1 MITDDPCAAATAP
14 LVTDDPRAAATA
26 LLNAGLVVLPT
37 ETVYGLAGRAD
48 DPAAV
53 ARIYVVKGRPSQH
66 PVIVHVADPRLD
78 PAAPGSWVREAPEY
92 ARRLAEA
99 CWPGPLTLVLP
110 RSARAT
116 DDVTGGQDTVAVRVP
131 AHPLALEVLRAM
143 DEIDPAGAP
152 HGVAAPSANRFG
164 HVSPTGLDHALAD
177 LGDLLGASDRA
188 IDGGSCEIGVESTIV
203 DCTGPQPRVL
213 RPGGI
218 GVADVER
225 ITGLEALD
233 ATASGIRVPGALP
246 SHYAPAARIALA
258 ADGDALAAYVDAAE
272 EGGTAVDTIGV
283 IAMSDVPTPGG
294 ATRLLS
300 PDVVD
305 AYARGLY
312 DALRRAD
319 AAGVAFIVAVP
330 PHPDAEGVSEAIAD
344 RLRRA
349 SAPR

>member
-1 MITDDPCAAATAP
+1 MI
-14 LVTDDPRAAATA
+14 TDDPRAAATA
-26 LLNAGLVVLPT
+26 LLGGALVILPT
-37 ETVYGLAGRAD
+37 ETVYGLAARAD

-53 ARIYVVKGRPSQH
+53 ARIYAVKGRPAQH

-78 PAAPGSWVREAPEY
+78 PSAPGSWVREVPDY
-92 ARRLAEA
+92 ARRLADTL
-99 CWPGPLTLVLP
+99 WPGPLTLVLP

-143 DEIDPAGAP
+143 DELDPEGAP

-164 HVSPTGLDHALAD
+164 RVSPTALAHAVAD
-177 LGDLLGASDRA
+177 LGAFLSDSDLA
-188 IDGGSCEIGVESTIV
+188 IDGGACEVGVESTIV

-258 ADGDALAAYVDAAE
+258 RDADALAAYIDAAV
-272 EGGTAVDTIGV
+272 EGGTDVDAIGV
-283 IAMSDVPTPGG
+283 IAMSAVPTPEG
-294 ATRLLS
+294 AARLLA
-300 PDVVD
+300 PDAAG

-319 AAGVAFIVAVP
+319 AAGIAFIVAVP
-330 PHPDAEGVSEAIAD
+330 PDPDAEGVSEAIAD

>member
-1 MITDDPCAAATAP
+1 MI
-14 LVTDDPRAAATA
+14 TDDPRAAAAA
-26 LLNAGLVVLPT
+26 LLGGALVILPT
-37 ETVYGLAGRAD
+37 ETVYGLAARAD

-53 ARIYVVKGRPSQH
+53 ARIYAVKGRPAQH

-78 PAAPGSWVREAPEY
+78 PSAPASWVREAPDY
-92 ARRLAEA
+92 ARRLADA
-99 CWPGPLTLVLP
+99 LWPGPLTLVLP

-143 DEIDPAGAP
+143 DELDPEGAP

-164 HVSPTGLDHALAD
+164 HVSPTALAHAVAD
-177 LGDLLGASDRA
+177 LGELLADSDLA
-188 IDGGSCEIGVESTIV
+188 IDGGACDVGVESTIV

-218 GVADVER
+218 GVAEVER
-225 ITGLEALD
+225 VTGLEALD

-258 ADGDALAAYVDAAE
+258 RDADALAAYIDAAV
-272 EGGTAVDTIGV
+272 EGGTDVDAIGV
-283 IAMSDVPTPGG
+283 IAMSAVPTPEG
-294 ATRLLS
+294 ATRLLA
-300 PDVVD
+300 PDASD

-319 AAGVAFIVAVP
+319 AAGIAFVVAVP
-330 PHPDAEGVSEAIAD
+330 PDPDAEGVSEAIAD

>member
-1 MITDDPCAAATAP
+1 MITDDH
-14 LVTDDPRAAATA
+14 RAAAAA
-26 LLNAGLVVLPT
+26 LLDGALVVLPT

-48 DPAAV
+48 APAAV
-53 ARIYVVKGRPSQH
+53 ARIYAVKGRPSQH

-78 PAAPGSWVREAPEY
+78 PAALGSWVREVPDY
-92 ARRLAEA
+92 ARQLADA

-116 DDVTGGQDTVAVRVP
+116 DDVTGGQDTVALRVP
-131 AHPLALEVLRAM
+131 GHPLARDVLRAM
-143 DEIDPAGAP
+143 DEIDPPGAP

-164 HVSPTGLDHALAD
+164 HVSPTVLAHALAD
-177 LGDLLGASDRA
+177 LGDLLSDSDLA
-188 IDGGSCEIGVESTIV
+188 IDGGACMVGVESTIV

-218 GVADVER
+218 GVADIER

-233 ATASGIRVPGALP
+233 ASASGIRVPGALP
-246 SHYAPAARIALA
+246 SHYAPAARVALA
-258 ADGDALAAYVDAAE
+258 ADAEALDAYVGAAV
-272 EGGTAVDTIGV
+272 EGGTEEKRIGV
-283 IAMSDVPTPGG
+283 IAMAGVPTPDS
-294 ATRLLS
+294 ATRLLAPHS
-300 PDVVD
+300 VE

-319 AAGVAFIVAVP
+319 ETGITFIVAVP
-330 PHPDAEGVSEAIAD
+330 PDPDAEGVTEAIAD

>member
-1 MITDDPCAAATAP
+1 MI
-14 LVTDDPRAAATA
+14 TDDPRAAAAA
-26 LLNAGLVVLPT
+26 LLGGALVILPT
-37 ETVYGLAGRAD
+37 ETVYGLSARAD

-53 ARIYVVKGRPSQH
+53 ARIYAVKGRPSQH

-78 PAAPGSWVREAPEY
+78 PSAPGSWVREVPDY
-92 ARRLAEA
+92 ARRLADA
-99 CWPGPLTLVLP
+99 LWPGPLTLVLP
-110 RSARAT
+110 RSPRAT

-143 DEIDPAGAP
+143 DQLDPEGAP

-164 HVSPTGLDHALAD
+164 HVSPTALAHAVAD
-177 LGDLLGASDRA
+177 LGELLADSDLA
-188 IDGGSCEIGVESTIV
+188 IDGGACHVGVESTIV

-218 GVADVER
+218 GVAEVER
-225 ITGLEALD
+225 VTGLEALD

-258 ADGDALAAYVDAAE
+258 RDADALAAYIDAAV
-272 EGGTAVDTIGV
+272 EGGTDVDAIGV
-283 IAMSDVPTPGG
+283 IAMSAVPTPEG
-294 ATRLLS
+294 ATRLLA
-300 PDVVD
+300 PDASD

-319 AAGVAFIVAVP
+319 AAGIAFVVAVP
-330 PHPDAEGVSEAIAD
+330 PDPDAEGVSEAIAD

>member
-1 MITDDPCAAATAP
+1 MI
-14 LVTDDPRAAATA
+14 TDDPRAAAAA
-26 LLNAGLVVLPT
+26 LLDGALVILPT
-37 ETVYGLAGRAD
+37 ETVYGLAARAD
-48 DPAAV
+48 NPAAV
-53 ARIYVVKGRPSQH
+53 ARIYAVKGRPSQH
-66 PVIVHVADPRLD
+66 PVIVHVADLRLD
-78 PAAPGSWVREAPEY
+78 PSAPGSWVQDVPDY
-92 ARRLAEA
+92 ARQLAEA

-143 DEIDPAGAP
+143 DERDPDGAP

-164 HVSPTGLDHALAD
+164 HVSPTVLAHAIAD
-177 LGDLLGASDRA
+177 LGDLLSEDDLA
-188 IDGGSCEIGVESTIV
+188 IDGGACEIGVESTIV
-203 DCTGPQPRVL
+203 DCTGPRPRVL

-258 ADGDALAAYVDAAE
+258 TDAEALAAYVDAAT
-272 EGGTAVDTIGV
+272 EGGTDIDSIGV
-283 IAMSDVPTPGG
+283 IAMSGVPTPEG
-294 ATRLLS
+294 ATRLLA
-300 PDVVD
+300 PDAAD

-319 AAGVAFIVAVP
+319 AAGIAFIVAVP
-330 PHPDAEGVSEAIAD
+330 PDPDAEGVSEAIAD

>member
-1 MITDDPCAAATAP
+1 MI
-14 LVTDDPRAAATA
+14 TDDPRAAAAA
-26 LLNAGLVVLPT
+26 LLDGALVILPT

-53 ARIYVVKGRPSQH
+53 ARIYAVKGRPSQH

-78 PAAPGSWVREAPEY
+78 PSAPGSWVREVPDY
-92 ARRLAEA
+92 ARRLADA

-110 RSARAT
+110 RSSRVT
-116 DDVTGGQDTVAVRVP
+116 DDVTGGQDTVAIRVP
-131 AHPLALEVLRAM
+131 AHPLALVVLRAM

-164 HVSPTGLDHALAD
+164 HVSPTMLAHALTD
-177 LGDLLGASDRA
+177 LGGLLSESDLA
-188 IDGGSCEIGVESTIV
+188 IDGGACEVGVESTIV

-213 RPGGI
+213 RPGGV
-218 GVADVER
+218 GVADIER

-233 ATASGIRVPGALP
+233 AAASGIRVPGALP
-246 SHYAPAARIALA
+246 SHYAPVARIALA
-258 ADGDALAAYVDAAE
+258 ADADALAAYVDAAV
-272 EGGTAVDTIGV
+272 EGGTDVERIGV
-283 IAMSDVPTPGG
+283 IAMSGAPTPDG
-294 ATRLLS
+294 AQRLLA
-300 PDVVD
+300 PETVD
-305 AYARGLY
+305 AFARGLY

-319 AAGVAFIVAVP
+319 AAGIAFIVAVP
-330 PHPDAEGVSEAIAD
+330 PDPDAEGVSEAIAD

>member
-1 MITDDPCAAATAP
+1 VITA
-14 LVTDDPRAAATA
+14 DPRAVAAA
-26 LLNAGLVVLPT
+26 LLDGALAVLPT
-37 ETVYGLAGRAD
+37 ETVYGLAARAD

-53 ARIYVVKGRPSQH
+53 ARIYAVKGRPALH
-66 PVIVHVADPRLD
+66 PVIVHVADPHLD
-78 PAAPGSWVREAPEY
+78 PDVPGSWVREVPDY
-92 ARRLAEA
+92 ARQLAEA

-131 AHPLALEVLRAM
+131 GHPVALEVLRAM
-143 DEIDPAGAP
+143 DEADPAGAP

-164 HVSPTGLDHALAD
+164 HVSPTVLTHALAD
-177 LGDLLGASDRA
+177 LGKLLAESDMA
-188 IDGGSCEIGVESTIV
+188 IDGGACSVGVESTIV

-218 GVADVER
+218 GVADIER

-258 ADGDALAAYVDAAE
+258 PDAEALAAYVDAVV
-272 EGGTAVDTIGV
+272 EGGTEPARIGV
-283 IAMSDVPTPGG
+283 IATSAIPTPEG
-294 ATRLLS
+294 ATRLLA
-300 PDVVD
+300 PDGAQD
-305 AYARGLY
+305 YARGLY
-312 DALRRAD
+312 DSLRRAD
-319 AAGVAFIVAVP
+319 ATGIVLVIAVP
-330 PHPDAEGVSEAIAD
+330 PDPDAEGVSEAIAD

>member
-1 MITDDPCAAATAP
+1 MI
-14 LVTDDPRAAATA
+14 TDDPRAAAAA
-26 LLNAGLVVLPT
+26 LLITDDPRAAAAALLDGALVVLPT

-53 ARIYVVKGRPSQH
+53 ARIYSVKGRPSQH

-78 PAAPGSWVREAPEY
+78 PSAPGSWVREVPDY
-92 ARRLAEA
+92 AHRLAEA

-116 DDVTGGQDTVAVRVP
+116 DDVTGGQDTVALRVP
-131 AHPLALEVLRAM
+131 GHPLALEVLRAM
-143 DEIDPAGAP
+143 DEIDPPGAP

-164 HVSPTGLDHALAD
+164 HVSPTVLAHALAD
-177 LGDLLGASDRA
+177 LGDLLTDSDVA
-188 IDGGSCEIGVESTIV
+188 VDGGACEVGVESTIV

-246 SHYAPAARIALA
+246 SHYAPAARLALA
-258 ADGDALAAYVDAAE
+258 ADADALDAYVGAAV
-272 EGGTAVDTIGV
+272 EGGTEEERIGV
-283 IAMSDVPTPGG
+283 IAMSGVPTPES
-294 ATRLLS
+294 ATRLLA
-300 PDVVD
+300 PDSAD

-319 AAGVAFIVAVP
+319 EAGIAFIVAVP
-330 PHPDAEGVSEAIAD
+330 PDPDAEGVSEAIAD

>member
-1 MITDDPCAAATAP
+1 MI
-14 LVTDDPRAAATA
+14 TDDPRAAAAA
-26 LLNAGLVVLPT
+26 LLNGALVILPT
-37 ETVYGLAGRAD
+37 ETVYGLAARAD

-53 ARIYVVKGRPSQH
+53 ARIYSVKGRPSQH

-78 PAAPGSWVREAPEY
+78 PSAPGSWVREVPDY
-92 ARRLAEA
+92 ARRLADTL
-99 CWPGPLTLVLP
+99 WPGPLTLVLP

-143 DEIDPAGAP
+143 DELDPEGAP

-164 HVSPTGLDHALAD
+164 RVSPTALAHAVAD
-177 LGDLLGASDRA
+177 LGAFLSDSDLA
-188 IDGGSCEIGVESTIV
+188 IDGGACEVGVESTIV

-218 GVADVER
+218 GVAEVER
-225 ITGLEALD
+225 VTGLEALD

-258 ADGDALAAYVDAAE
+258 RDADALAAYIDAAV
-272 EGGTAVDTIGV
+272 EGGTDVDAIGV
-283 IAMSDVPTPGG
+283 IAMSAVPTPEG
-294 ATRLLS
+294 AARLLA
-300 PDVVD
+300 PDAAG

-319 AAGVAFIVAVP
+319 AAGIAFIVAVP
-330 PHPDAEGVSEAIAD
+330 PDPDAEGVSEAIAD

>member
-1 MITDDPCAAATAP
+1 MI
-14 LVTDDPRAAATA
+14 TDDPRAAATA
-26 LLNAGLVVLPT
+26 LLNGALVILPT
-37 ETVYGLAGRAD
+37 ETVYGLAARAD

-53 ARIYVVKGRPSQH
+53 ARIYAAKGRPSQH

-78 PAAPGSWVREAPEY
+78 PRAPGSWVREAPDY
-92 ARRLAEA
+92 ARRLADA
-99 CWPGPLTLVLP
+99 FWPGPLTLVLP

-131 AHPLALEVLRAM
+131 AHPLALEILRAM
-143 DEIDPAGAP
+143 DDLDPEGAP

-164 HVSPTGLDHALAD
+164 HVSPTALAHAVSD
-177 LGDLLGASDRA
+177 LGELLSDSDLA
-188 IDGGSCEIGVESTIV
+188 IDGGACEVGVESTIV

-246 SHYAPAARIALA
+246 SHYAPAAPIALA
-258 ADGDALAAYVDAAE
+258 MDADALAAYVDAAA
-272 EGGTAVDTIGV
+272 EGGTDVDAIGV
-283 IAMSDVPTPGG
+283 IAMSGVPTPEG
-294 ATRLLS
+294 ATRLLA

-319 AAGVAFIVAVP
+319 AAGIAFIVAVP
-330 PHPDAEGVSEAIAD
+330 PDPDAEGVSEAIAD

>member
-1 MITDDPCAAATAP
+1 MI
-14 LVTDDPRAAATA
+14 TDDPRAAATA
-26 LLNAGLVVLPT
+26 LLGGALVILPT
-37 ETVYGLAGRAD
+37 ETVYGLAARAD

-53 ARIYVVKGRPSQH
+53 ARIYSVKGRPSQH

-78 PAAPGSWVREAPEY
+78 PSAPGSWVREVPDY
-92 ARRLAEA
+92 ARRLADTL
-99 CWPGPLTLVLP
+99 WPGPLTLVLP

-143 DEIDPAGAP
+143 DELDPEGAP

-164 HVSPTGLDHALAD
+164 RVSPTALAHAVAD
-177 LGDLLGASDRA
+177 LGAFLSDSDLA
-188 IDGGSCEIGVESTIV
+188 IDGGACEVGVESTIV

-218 GVADVER
+218 GVAEVER
-225 ITGLEALD
+225 VTGLEALD

-258 ADGDALAAYVDAAE
+258 RDADALAAYIDAAV
-272 EGGTAVDTIGV
+272 EGGTDVDAIGV
-283 IAMSDVPTPGG
+283 IAMSAVPTPEG
-294 ATRLLS
+294 AARLLA
-300 PDVVD
+300 PDAAG

-319 AAGVAFIVAVP
+319 AAGIAFIVAVP
-330 PHPDAEGVSEAIAD
+330 PDPDAEGVSEAIAD

>member
-1 MITDDPCAAATAP
+1 MI
-14 LVTDDPRAAATA
+14 TDDPRAAAAA
-26 LLNAGLVVLPT
+26 LLGGALVILPT
-37 ETVYGLAGRAD
+37 ETVYGLSARAD

-53 ARIYVVKGRPSQH
+53 ARIYAVKGRPSQH

-78 PAAPGSWVREAPEY
+78 PSAPGSWVREVPDY
-92 ARRLAEA
+92 ARRLADA
-99 CWPGPLTLVLP
+99 LWPGPLTLVLP
-110 RSARAT
+110 RSPRAT

-143 DEIDPAGAP
+143 DQLDPEGAP

-164 HVSPTGLDHALAD
+164 HVSPTALAHAVAD
-177 LGDLLGASDRA
+177 LGELLADSDLA
-188 IDGGSCEIGVESTIV
+188 IDGGACDVGVESTIV

-218 GVADVER
+218 GVAEVER
-225 ITGLEALD
+225 VTGLEALD

-258 ADGDALAAYVDAAE
+258 RDADALAAYIDAAV
-272 EGGTAVDTIGV
+272 EGGTDVDAIGV
-283 IAMSDVPTPGG
+283 IAMSAVTTPEG
-294 ATRLLS
+294 ATRLLA
-300 PDVVD
+300 PDAAD

-319 AAGVAFIVAVP
+319 AAGIAFVVAVP
-330 PHPDAEGVSEAIAD
+330 PDPDAEGVSEAIAD

>member
-1 MITDDPCAAATAP
+1 MI
-14 LVTDDPRAAATA
+14 TDDPRAAAAA
-26 LLNAGLVVLPT
+26 LLDGALVILPT

-53 ARIYVVKGRPSQH
+53 ARIYAVKGRPSQH

-78 PAAPGSWVREAPEY
+78 PSAPGSWVREVPDY
-92 ARRLAEA
+92 ARRLADA

-116 DDVTGGQDTVAVRVP
+116 DDVTGGQDTVAIRVP
-131 AHPLALEVLRAM
+131 AHPLALVVLRAM

-164 HVSPTGLDHALAD
+164 HVSPTMLAHALTD
-177 LGDLLGASDRA
+177 LGGLLSESDLA
-188 IDGGSCEIGVESTIV
+188 IDGGACEVGVESTIV

-213 RPGGI
+213 RPGGV
-218 GVADVER
+218 GVADIER

-246 SHYAPAARIALA
+246 SHYAPQARIALA
-258 ADGDALAAYVDAAE
+258 ADGDALTAYVDAAV
-272 EGGTAVDTIGV
+272 EGGTDVERIGV
-283 IAMSDVPTPGG
+283 IAMSGAPTPDG
-294 ATRLLS
+294 AQRLLA
-300 PDVVD
+300 PETVD

-319 AAGVAFIVAVP
+319 AAGIAFIVAVP
-330 PHPDAEGVSEAIAD
+330 PDPDGEGVSEAIAD

>member
-1 MITDDPCAAATAP
+1 MI
-14 LVTDDPRAAATA
+14 TDDPRAAAAA
-26 LLNAGLVVLPT
+26 LLDGALVVLPT

-48 DPAAV
+48 DPDAV
-53 ARIYVVKGRPSQH
+53 ARIYAVKGRPSQH

-78 PAAPGSWVREAPEY
+78 PSAPGSWVREFPDY
-92 ARRLAEA
+92 AHPLAEA

-116 DDVTGGQDTVAVRVP
+116 DDVTGGQDTVALRVP
-131 AHPLALEVLRAM
+131 GHPLALEILRTM
-143 DEIDPAGAP
+143 DELDPTGAP

-164 HVSPTGLDHALAD
+164 HVSPTVLTHALAD
-177 LGDLLGASDRA
+177 LGDLLSDSDVA
-188 IDGGSCEIGVESTIV
+188 IDGGACEVGVESTIV

-218 GVADVER
+218 GVADIER

-246 SHYAPAARIALA
+246 SHYAPAARLALA
-258 ADGDALAAYVDAAE
+258 ADTDALDAYVGAAV
-272 EGGTAVDTIGV
+272 EGGTEAERIGV
-283 IAMSDVPTPGG
+283 IAMSGVPTPES
-294 ATRLLS
+294 ATRLLA
-300 PDVVD
+300 PDSAD

-319 AAGVAFIVAVP
+319 AAGIAFIVAVP
-330 PHPDAEGVSEAIAD
+330 PDLDAAGVSEAIAD